1 MTNPIDR
8 RNKFSVIYFCGE
20 SFLSEGA
27 LQSTAISRYARGFAG
42 QGQSHREAPGTKTQ
56 ITTMLY
62 FLESLP

>member
-20 SFLSEGA
+20 SFLSERA
-27 LQSTAISRYARGFAG
+27 FQSTAICRYARGFADWVE
-42 QGQSHREAPGTKTQ
+42 SPGGTRHHDNNNTSFK
-56 ITTMLY
+56 